1 MLPVNQVAAEVLI
14 DHEYGCVHLT
24 LAAAKVEVEPKR

>member
-1 MLPVNQVAAEVLI
+1 MHPVDQAAAEVFI
-14 DHEYGCVHLT
+14 DHGCGCVHLT